1 MVDER
6 NIHTKQ
12 DFEEHYSGRS
22 WRDYRYLLSACIAYG
37 EPGKILDIGA
47 GMGCFVECCLKFGIE
62 CVGIEG
68 SEFAVEHAR
77 QRGVELVHLV
87 LEKGTEL
94 PFNNGVF
101 SLVVSNQT
109 AHHLHPDV
117 AMDMFRESFRVLR
130 EGGIFI
136 AYEGSLYNKE
146 ERKHSSHIN
155 LFTPSRLRSELTEV
169 GFNII
174 AEPNQFVGSTVFSRT
189 LRRIIYRFKKVEPFL
204 NTANAIG
211 RKQRKV

>member
-1 MVDER
+1 MVDDR
-6 NIHTKQ
+6 NIHTQK
-12 DFEEHYSGRS
+12 DFEKYYGRRS
-22 WRDYRYLLSACIAYG
+22 WRDYKYVLAACIAYG

-47 GMGCFVECCLKFGIE
+47 GLGYFVECCLKFGIE

-68 SEFAVEHAR
+68 SEFAIEHAG

-87 LEKGTEL
+87 LEKGTEW
-94 PFNNGVF
+94 PFDDGAF

-109 AHHLHPDV
+109 AHHLYPDV
-117 AMDMFRESFRVLR
+117 AMSMFRESFRVLR
-130 EGGIFI
+130 AGGILI
-136 AYEGSLYNKE
+136 AYEGSIYNKE
-146 ERKHSSHIN
+146 ERKHSSHVN
-155 LFTPSRLRSELTEV
+155 LFTPSRLRSELTAA

-174 AEPNQFVGSTVFSRT
+174 AEPNQFVGSNVFSRT

-211 RKQRKV
+211 QKPAKV